1 MELTMG
7 DIHLTKRAR
16 KIMQQPRPLPTDTV
30 MRLNILERQ
39 LRAPSSE
46 FDEFFNVAI
55 KDMNV
60 ISICR

>member
-1 MELTMG
+1 MG

-16 KIMQQPRPLPTDTV
+16 KIMQQPRPLPCDTV

-46 FDEFFNVAI
+46 FDEFFNIAI

>member
-16 KIMQQPRPLPTDTV
+16 KIMQQPRPLPSDTV

-46 FDEFFNVAI
+46 FDEFFNIAI

>member
-46 FDEFFNVAI
+46 FDEFFNIAI

>member
-1 MELTMG
+1 MELKMG

-46 FDEFFNVAI
+46 FDEFFNIAI